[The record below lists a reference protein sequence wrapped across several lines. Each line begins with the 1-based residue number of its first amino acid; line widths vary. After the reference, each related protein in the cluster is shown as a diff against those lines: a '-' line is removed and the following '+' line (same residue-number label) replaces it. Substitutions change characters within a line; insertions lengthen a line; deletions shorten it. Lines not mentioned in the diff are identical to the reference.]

1 MKRSSTPIDLK
12 EVRKQKEHEAYN
24 RLVLQAFDE
33 MEHADKR
40 KVLDLKAEVQI
51 KARERL

>member
-1 MKRSSTPIDLK
+1 MKEPPISLADAK
-12 EVRKQKEHEAYN
+12 RKRGREAYS
-24 RLVLQAFDE
+24 RLVLQKFDE

-40 KVLDLKAEVQI
+40 KVLDMKAEVQI